1 MVKKAVQRKKSKK
14 VAEQT
19 VANVE
24 VKSKRITRAK
34 PDRKM
39 IDLETRTIADIISNT
54 RTGDP
59 IPDAHKTTKLKG
71 LIK

>member
-1 MVKKAVQRKKSKK
+1 MVKKAVQLKQSKK

-34 PDRKM
+34 PDIKI
-39 IDLETRTIADIISNT
+39 IDLETLTIADIISNT